1 VIRIPL
7 IVANWKMHKTVA
19 QAQYFIEQLRPY
31 IKGLRNVDVAL
42 APSFTALA
50 ALAERL
56 ADLPVQLAAQNVH
69 PEPQG
74 AFTGEI
80 SPDMLKELGCHYVIV
95 GHSERRA
102 LFGEDDAT
110 VKLKLKAVFEN
121 ALIPILC
128 VGESLEQRQAGQTE
142 AVLER
147 QLRGALDGAAAGD
160 IPKLVV
166 AYEPIW
172 AIGTGQTA
180 TPEDA
185 QTGCAF
191 VRGVVESLY
200 AGTAEIVRVQYGG
213 SVKPGNAKTLM
224 SQPDIDG
231 ALVGGASLD
240 ADDFA
245 AIVQAAGH

>member
-1 VIRIPL
+1 MIRIPL
-7 IVANWKMHKTVA
+7 IAANWKMHKTVA
-19 QAQYFIEQLRPY
+19 QAQYFIEQFRPY

-42 APSFTALA
+42 APPFTALA

-56 ADLPVQLAAQNVH
+56 VDLPVHLAAQNVH

-110 VKLKLKAVFEN
+110 VKLKLRAVFEN

-147 QLRGALDGAAAGD
+147 QLRGALDGTAAGD
-160 IPKLVV
+160 ILKLVV

-172 AIGTGQTA
+172 AIGTGVTA
-180 TPEDA
+180 TADQA
-185 QTGCAF
+185 QEAHAF
-191 VRGVVESLY
+191 IRSLMRKMFGE
-200 AGTAEIVRVQYGG
+200 AVAKRARIQYGG
-213 SVKPGNAKTLM
+213 SVKPNNARELM
-224 SQPDIDG
+224 SLPDVDG
-231 ALVGGASLD
+231 ALVGGASLEVRNF
-240 ADDFA
+240 AD
-245 AIVQAAGH
+245 IIKNSI

>member
-1 VIRIPL
+1 MIRIPL
-7 IVANWKMHKTVA
+7 IVANWKMYKTVA
-19 QAQYFIEQLRPY
+19 QARYFIEQFRPY
-31 IKGLRNVDVAL
+31 TKGMRNVNVAL
-42 APSFTALA
+42 APPFTALA
-50 ALAERL
+50 AVAEGL
-56 ADLPVQLAAQNVH
+56 VDLPLQLAAQNVH
-69 PEPQG
+69 PEPFG

-102 LFGEDDAT
+102 LFGENDAT
-110 VKLKLKAVFEN
+110 VNLKLKAVLDN

-128 VGESLEQRQAGQTE
+128 VGESLEQRQAGQTQ
-142 AVLER
+142 AVVEG
-147 QLRGALDGAAAGD
+147 QLRGALEGVAAGD
-160 IPKLVV
+160 IPKFVV

-185 QTGCAF
+185 QAGCAF
-191 VRGVVESLY
+191 VRGVVGSLY
-200 AGTAEIVRVQYGG
+200 GQAAEIVRVQYGG
-213 SVKPGNAKTLM
+213 SVKPSNAKTLM

-231 ALVGGASLD
+231 ALVGGASLE

-245 AIVQAAGH
+245 AIVQAAVR